1 MSKVLAIYALLFLSA
16 IPSNASTMSE
26 LSAAFSEDKD
36 STRLSFDPANNLIII
51 TATLNGKGSFSFLLD
66 TGASQH
72 VMRPEL
78 ARALGLKVIRDGGDI
93 DAGARGVVKAGLAEI
108 EEVRVGSLTLEKQL
122 FFVTPFPASY
132 PFDGFLGAEL
142 FKRFVVSIDFQH
154 SLLTLTHPNA
164 FRYQGA
170 GFSLPLK
177 FYKGLIPQVKAEV
190 DDKAGWFKLD
200 TGYNGS
206 LALFGDFIERHNLLA
221 KYVTGKSSPGG
232 QTLTGEVGDSPVAQI
247 RSFKLGD
254 FAFADATASLF
265 LEKGGSNS
273 AFSGAIGTVLLKRFN
288 VIIDY
293 KRQRLIL
300 ERRAADAS
308 VP

>member
-1 MSKVLAIYALLFLSA
+1 MCKALAIYALLFLSA
-16 IPSNASTMSE
+16 IPLNASAMSE
-26 LSAAFSEDKD
+26 SSAAFTEDKD

-51 TATLNGKGSFSFLLD
+51 TAALNGKGSFRFLLD
-66 TGASQH
+66 TGATHH
-72 VMRPEL
+72 VMKPEL
-78 ARALGLKVIRDGGDI
+78 AQALGLKVIRDGGDI
-93 DAGARGVVKAGLAEI
+93 DAGARGVVKAGLTEI
-108 EEVRVGSLTLEKQL
+108 EEVRVGSLTLKKQQ

-132 PFDGFLGAEL
+132 PFDGFLGAAL
-142 FKRFVVSIDFQH
+142 FKRFVVRIDFQH
-154 SLLTLTHPNA
+154 SLITLTHPHA

-170 GFSLPLK
+170 GFSLPVK
-177 FYKGLIPQVKAEV
+177 FYQGLIPQVKAEV
-190 DDKAGWFKLD
+190 DDNAGWFKLD

-247 RSFKLGD
+247 HSFKLGD
-254 FAFADATASLF
+254 LALADATASLF
-265 LEKGGSNS
+265 LEKGGTNS
-273 AFSGAIGTVLLKRFN
+273 AFSGAIGTVLLKPFN

-293 KRQRLIL
+293 KRQRVIL
-300 ERRAADAS
+300 ERKEAAA